1 MSAAT
6 PPLYASI
13 YHTMLGQVRR
23 GAPRYRDKLPSER
36 ELMAEF
42 ATTRVTLRIALSQ
55 LEREGIIYRS
65 NRRGWFVAPEKLVLD
80 PTLKTNFSALAT
92 EQGRVAT
99 TEVLAA
105 RQLRCRSAAQGAP
118 LGLKRGDPMY
128 QLQRRRNIDGRP
140 VLLEN
145 ISVNGEYA
153 TDLLDQDLSSSL
165 TSVFRDYYSI
175 DMAREEVT
183 INATA
188 LSREQAGLLGVADG
202 SACISLCRTRF
213 NQSGQIVE
221 YDEDVWLHN
230 AIEIHV
236 ATTVR

>member
-1 MSAAT
+1 MTVAA

-13 YHTMLGQVRR
+13 YHTMLGQIRR
-23 GAPRYRDKLPSER
+23 RAPRYRDKLPSER

-55 LEREGIIYRS
+55 LEREGVIYRS

-80 PTLKTNFSALAT
+80 PTLKTNFTALAN
-92 EQGRVAT
+92 EQGRVGT
-99 TEVLAA
+99 TEVLSA

-118 LGLKRGDPMY
+118 LGLGRGEPIY
-128 QLQRRRNIDGRP
+128 QIQRRRSIDGRH
-140 VLLEN
+140 VLLET
-145 ISVNGEYA
+145 ITVNAEHID
-153 TDLLDQDLSSSL
+153 DLLDQDLSSSL
-165 TSVFRDYYSI
+165 TSVFRDHYNI

-188 LSREQAGLLGVADG
+188 LSREQADQLGVADG
-202 SACISLCRTRF
+202 SACIALRRTRF
-213 NQSGQIVE
+213 NKNDEVVE

-236 ATTVR
+236 ATKVR